1 MPPRLRNTSDGR
13 YCQPTDGDIL
23 VTVEFRISIL
33 TEISGK
39 LRNGAI
45 AIAAI
50 VLGLGLVF
58 ATQFQDQ
65 RVSLESLAQ
74 QAVPLEVAQTNGK
87 PTLIEFYADWCTSC
101 RQMAPTVGELEE
113 TYAGDV
119 NFVMLNV
126 DNTKWL
132 PELTNYRV
140 NGIPHFEFLDESGQ
154 SLGTAIGEQPK
165 VILAGNLA
173 ALRDR
178 RPLTNTS
185 STGQVSS
192 FEAPIG
198 DSTQPRSHG

>member
-1 MPPRLRNTSDGR
+1 MLPSSN
-13 YCQPTDGDIL
+13 QQTDGDIL
-23 VTVEFRISIL
+23 EAVEFPASVV

-39 LRNGAI
+39 LRNAAI
-45 AIAAI
+45 AVAAI
-50 VLGLGLVF
+50 VLGLGLFF
-58 ATQFQDQ
+58 ASQVQGD

-74 QAVPLEVAQTNGK
+74 RAVPLEVAQANGK

-101 RQMAPTVGELEE
+101 RQMAPTVAELEDSF
-113 TYAGDV
+113 AGEID
-119 NFVMLNV
+119 FVMLNV

-140 NGIPHFEFLDESGQ
+140 NGIPHFEFLDGSGQ

-165 VILAGNLA
+165 IVLASNLA
-173 ALRDR
+173 ALRDHL
-178 RPLTNTS
+178 PLTDATKA
-185 STGQVSS
+185 GQVSS

>member
-1 MPPRLRNTSDGR
+1 M
-13 YCQPTDGDIL
+13 
-23 VTVEFRISIL
+23 

-39 LRNGAI
+39 LRNAAI

-50 VLGLGLVF
+50 GLGLVLFF
-58 ATQFQDQ
+58 ASQVQGGQ
-65 RVSLESLAQ
+65 ISLESLAQ
-74 QAVPLEVAQTNGK
+74 RAVPLEVAQANGK

-101 RQMAPTVGELEE
+101 RQMAPTVAELEE
-113 TYAGDV
+113 SFAGDI

-132 PELTNYRV
+132 PELTSYRV
-140 NGIPHFEFLDESGQ
+140 NGIPHFEFLDGGGQ

-165 VILAGNLA
+165 LILASNLT

-178 RPLTNTS
+178 LPLTNAAN
-185 STGQVSS
+185 TGQVSN